1 MKALALIFDWDLQ
14 TYLWWDYVMPIIVG
28 VVLLVGC
35 ALLLGVIKII
45 EKVKSIRRKRL

>member
-1 MKALALIFDWDLQ
+1 MELLALIFGWDFQ
-14 TYLWWDYVMPIIVG
+14 TYLLYDYLVPLVFG